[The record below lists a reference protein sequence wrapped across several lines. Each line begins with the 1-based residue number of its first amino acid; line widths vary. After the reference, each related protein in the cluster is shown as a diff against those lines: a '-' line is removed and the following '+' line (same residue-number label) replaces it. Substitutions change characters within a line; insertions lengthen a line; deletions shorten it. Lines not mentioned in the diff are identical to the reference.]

1 MFHTSNTLAE
11 TQKEAVMV
19 KADLLLKAY
28 ADQGVAGIGI
38 GDRDLSALGVDVLK
52 GFAKA
57 AKFPFINA
65 NLVVAKSGEP
75 VFTPNLVV
83 ERAGLKIG
91 LFGVITAGANL
102 TEKEEYQLLNPVDV
116 AKEQVKQLQDGGA
129 EVIVMLAHL
138 DRRDAGAVIK
148 DVPGIDIVLGGQSMG
163 TSRFI
168 ERLQDAWWVEPGQKG
183 KHLAVVTLNVPEGGK
198 RPFVVREESQK
209 LRDELKAVDQRIARY
224 VKLANGPSKPGT
236 RTANK
241 DRFKGVIKSLE
252 RQRKELAEKAT
263 KIAKAAPDAPF
274 LSLEMVAMSK
284 KLRDDEEIAGW
295 VTEYKAKY
303 DVKKGRRAT
312 LPHPDKPISR
322 TTRPGRAIN
331 HKAIRATGPLKGA
344 KGTATKETKGTSGGT
359 ASKTT
364 KTKKSTMIKMVVR
377 PK

>member
-11 TQKEAVMV
+11 TQKEAVMA

-28 ADQGVAGIGI
+28 ADQGCAGVGL

-65 NLVVAKSGEP
+65 NLVETKSGKP
-75 VFTPNLVV
+75 VFTPNVVV

-91 LFGVITAGANL
+91 LFGIITAGANL
-102 TEKEEYQLLNPVDV
+102 TQKEEYQILAPVD
-116 AKEQVKQLQDGGA
+116 AAREQVKELQDAGA

-138 DRRDAGAVIK
+138 DRRDAGAVAK
-148 DVPGIDIVLGGQSMG
+148 DVPGIDVVLGGQSMG

-168 ERLQDAWWVEPGQKG
+168 ERLQDAWWIEPGQKG
-183 KHLAVVTLNVPEGGK
+183 KHLAIVTLNMTKGGK
-198 RPFVVREESQK
+198 RPFVVREESKK
-209 LRDELKAVDQRIARY
+209 LSEELKAVDQRIERY

-241 DRFKGVIKSLE
+241 DRFKGVISSLE
-252 RQRKELAEKAT
+252 RQRKELVTKAT

-274 LSLEMVAMSK
+274 LSLEMVAMNK
-284 KLRDDEEIAGW
+284 KLRDDEEIGGW
-295 VTEYKAKY
+295 VSEYKAKY
-303 DVKKGRRAT
+303 DAKKGRSAT
-312 LPHPDKPISR
+312 PPRPDKPLSR

-331 HKAIRATGPLKGA
+331 HKAIRSTGLVK
-344 KGTATKETKGTSGGT
+344 KGTGTSGGT
-359 ASKTT
+359 ASKTS
-364 KTKKSTMIKMVVR
+364 KSTKSTTVKKVVR